1 MEKFFTK
8 GLDINTAKKK
18 VEPFI
23 LLRNYLDAN
32 YVQILGTSYKM
43 LKTEVTKKSIIKKL
57 WAKIQVSIKVMSC
70 LWKM

>member
-43 LKTEVTKKSIIKKL
+43 LKTEVTKKAL
-57 WAKIQVSIKVMSC
+57 
-70 LWKM
+70 